1 VTRHILAGDI
11 GGTKTDLA
19 IFSVEDS
26 RLDPRREAQF
36 RSRDFGGLERM
47 VEAFLDGGDEPVSA
61 AAFGIAGPVIGCR
74 VEATNLPWEA
84 VEHESLARAVG
95 LTVDRVRLLN
105 DLEATAF
112 GALFLPEDRI
122 QVLNPGTP
130 RPGNIAVI
138 AAGTGLGQAFLFRD
152 GERYRPS
159 ATEGGHVGFAP
170 RDAREDALLGWL
182 RERHDHVSF
191 ERVLSGPGLFNLFDF
206 LRTVEERSVS
216 ESILERMKTE
226 DPSAVIGE
234 AGVRSECPVC
244 EEAVEWF
251 VSIYGYQAAN
261 LALSVLAV
269 GGVFIG
275 GGIVTKLLPKMATGT
290 FLRAFTRRER
300 FERLLG
306 AIPIRI
312 ILEPRTSLL
321 GAAEAAKELA

>member
-1 VTRHILAGDI
+1 VTGHILAGDI
-11 GGTKTDLA
+11 GGTKTILA
-19 IFSVEDS
+19 LFSIDDAG
-26 RLDPRREAQF
+26 LTPGREAQF
-36 RSRDFGGLERM
+36 KSRDFSGLEQM
-47 VEAFLDGGDEPVSA
+47 VEAFLARGDEAVGA
-61 AAFGIAGPVIGCR
+61 AAFGIAGPVLGGR

-84 VEHESLARAVG
+84 VELDSLARAVG
-95 LTVDRVRLLN
+95 LPADRVRLMN
-105 DLEATAF
+105 DLESTAF

-152 GERYRPS
+152 GARYRPS

-170 RDAREDALLGWL
+170 RDGREDALLGWL
-182 RERHDHVSF
+182 RGRYGHVSF
-191 ERVLSGPGLFNLFDF
+191 ERVLSGPGLYNLFDF
-206 LRTVEERSVS
+206 LHTVEERSVS

-234 AGVRSECPVC
+234 AGVKSECPVC
-244 EEAVEWF
+244 EEAVDWF
-251 VSIYGYQAAN
+251 VSLYGYQAAN
-261 LALSVLAV
+261 LALSVLAL

-275 GGIVTKLLPKMATGT
+275 GGIVTKLLPKMTTGT

-312 ILEPRTSLL
+312 ILDPRTSLL
-321 GAAEAAKELA
+321 GAAEAARELR